1 MGRQLYPIHVRAAIG
16 IDKVFH
22 CNNIPVRRRLNPIR
36 AVVVISNRF
45 GPSGEVPAAVGFGT
59 PFTT

>member
-16 IDKVFH
+16 IGKVFH

-36 AVVVISNRF
+36 AVVVIGNRF
-45 GPSGEVPAAVGFGT
+45 GPSGEVRAAVGFGT
-59 PFTT
+59 PCTT